1 MNLKWSHPLSSKP
14 LCVPPE
20 TCSDQYMVNAVAV
33 SDNATRAVGATYYQN
48 YDGTTRTRVDGTF
61 GTYCYNAAGT
71 LLFKDE
77 FAGDKGVYAVAMSG
91 DGKTAAGGGLF
102 TMGKQN
108 AFKPKRGLLRA
119 YAVPSGN
126 SLLDNKN
133 FADRVTSI
141 ALSRTGKV
149 LAAVAERMLSVFI
162 RTTGSFTAPPQT
174 FQLDGYCETLA
185 VHPSGKW
192 LAAADHK
199 GRIYVFTITRGT
211 VQPPKKWIAREP
223 ESTLPNSPKRQV
235 KFHSVSIARESDFL
249 VAGGKDFVYLLSPD
263 SVSAPKPGPLARF
276 TSFDATGHH
285 DVRWVAIADDASFMT
300 AVMNDHDGTGTPN
313 GRLVKLSRNGA
324 VLQEDWRH
332 TLDHL
337 PNSTS
342 IDGSGTRI
350 TAADGYPDDVPGI
363 FYLFDETGAELGRHN
378 TVKMCWPMSIAKNGT
393 GIVGGDDNNTM
404 FFFQP

>member
-1 MNLKWSHPLSSKP
+1 
-14 LCVPPE
+14 
-20 TCSDQYMVNAVAV
+20 MVNAVAV
-33 SDNATRAVGATYYQN
+33 SDNGTRAVGATYYQN

-108 AFKPKRGLLRA
+108 PFKPKRGLLRA

-141 ALSRTGKV
+141 GLSRTGKV

-185 VHPSGKW
+185 VHPSGTW

-199 GRIYVFTITRGT
+199 GRIYVFTIT
-211 VQPPKKWIAREP
+211 
-223 ESTLPNSPKRQV
+223 
-235 KFHSVSIARESDFL
+235 
-249 VAGGKDFVYLLSPD
+249 
-263 SVSAPKPGPLARF
+263 
-276 TSFDATGHH
+276 
-285 DVRWVAIADDASFMT
+285 
-300 AVMNDHDGTGTPN
+300 
-313 GRLVKLSRNGA
+313 
-324 VLQEDWRH
+324 
-332 TLDHL
+332 
-337 PNSTS
+337 
-342 IDGSGTRI
+342 SGTCNRPRS
-350 TAADGYPDDVPGI
+350 GSPGSPNRRCPI
-363 FYLFDETGAELGRHN
+363 HPRDR
-378 TVKMCWPMSIAKNGT
+378 
-393 GIVGGDDNNTM
+393 
-404 FFFQP
+404 